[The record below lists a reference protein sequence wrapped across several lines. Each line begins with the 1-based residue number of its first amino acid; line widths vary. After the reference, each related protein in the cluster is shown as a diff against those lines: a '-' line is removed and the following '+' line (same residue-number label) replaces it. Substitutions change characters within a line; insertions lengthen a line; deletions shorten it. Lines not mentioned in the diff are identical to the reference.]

1 MAANLSVPR
10 EGRFPKV
17 FPAGILLMD
26 ANHWGILWIR
36 TSKNT
41 DKTRIQGNRPE
52 VPTIS
57 AGKVSVQTPRR
68 PMVKTM
74 APIISIWDPQM
85 NERKR
90 MAVTIRSVTGHNA
103 GEAMG
108 VFKMLIPIMQNDDR
122 GVSTFHFDM
131 EAALF
136 FLSCSNKCADCMS
149 PKTRQTPKTQAV
161 QVLSE

>member
-1 MAANLSVPR
+1 
-10 EGRFPKV
+10 
-17 FPAGILLMD
+17 
-26 ANHWGILWIR
+26 
-36 TSKNT
+36 
-41 DKTRIQGNRPE
+41 
-52 VPTIS
+52 
-57 AGKVSVQTPRR
+57 
-68 PMVKTM
+68 MVKTM

-85 NERKR
+85 NERRR

-136 FLSCSNKCADCMS
+136 FLSCSNRCADCMS
-149 PKTRQTPKTQAV
+149 PKTRQTPKTQTV
-161 QVLSE
+161 QVLSEY